1 MYTKIVIKHCFLN
14 HNYNYKIKH
23 FQIVWTDFIGK
34 LALIYIYIYI
44 YIYNSY
50 KIQFSLLMVINI
62 KLSEQKYPLRSQ

>member
-44 YIYNSY
+44 YI
-50 KIQFSLLMVINI
+50 
-62 KLSEQKYPLRSQ
+62 